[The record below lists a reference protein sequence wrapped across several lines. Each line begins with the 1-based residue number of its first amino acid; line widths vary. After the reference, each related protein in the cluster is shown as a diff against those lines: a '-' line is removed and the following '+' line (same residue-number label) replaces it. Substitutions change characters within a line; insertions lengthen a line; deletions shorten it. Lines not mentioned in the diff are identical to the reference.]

1 MTAQTSAEFLDR
13 IDRGDYTLVEAAD
26 ADRAA
31 ALQYILDATGAASLN
46 EAADAIRSGRPRL
59 GDERG
64 ENSPLVQFRVPQ
76 KIKDQIDTAASERG
90 LSRSEYMRRAL
101 IVGMNHVA

>member
-13 IDRGDYTLVEAAD
+13 IDHGDYTLIEATD
-26 ADRAA
+26 ANRAE
-31 ALQYILDATGAASLN
+31 ALQYILDATGATSLD
-46 EAADAIRSGRPRL
+46 EATEVIRGGRPRL
-59 GDERG
+59 GDEKG

-76 KIKDQIDTAASERG
+76 KVKEQIDAAASERG

>member
-1 MTAQTSAEFLDR
+1 MTAHTPAEFLDR
-13 IDRGDYTLVEAAD
+13 LDDGDYTLVEATD
-26 ADRAA
+26 ADRAD
-31 ALQYILDATGAASLN
+31 ALQYILDVTGAASLD
-46 EAADAIRSGRPRL
+46 EATDGRPRL
-59 GDERG
+59 GDEKG

-76 KIKDQIDTAASERG
+76 KVKDQIDTAASERG